1 METRRDSLIINFE
14 KLREEHL
21 ARQNLQREKLLWECQ
36 QEIRQNEE
44 QIRSLVI
51 QINQLQA
58 NIDMNVQLIRHIT
71 KQ

>member
-1 METRRDSLIINFE
+1 METIMDSLIINFE

>member
-1 METRRDSLIINFE
+1 MDSLIINFE

-21 ARQNLQREKLLWECQ
+21 AKQTEQKEKLLWECQ

-58 NIDMNVQLIRHIT
+58 NIDMNLQLIQHIT
-71 KQ
+71 KH

>member
-1 METRRDSLIINFE
+1 MDSLIINFE